1 MPART
6 EESGATS
13 PGLRAGAR
21 LEEEFKWATAGE
33 AAKRPSKAQM
43 GALSRARVDLLV
55 EAGVT
60 P

>member
-1 MPART
+1 M
-6 EESGATS
+6 ATS

-21 LEEEFKWATAGE
+21 PEEPFTCAIAGE
-33 AAKRPSKAQM
+33 AAKKPSRAQM
-43 GALSRARVDLLV
+43 GTLSRARVDLLV